1 MSSLEARARTLF
13 WGLLVT
19 LLAAGVFLAVVLA
32 GVAPGVGTHEWAG
45 LVLLG
50 LLLADLTWAY
60 PLRSLDRRPV
70 WRVALALAALVVAG
84 SLGATLATG
93 ALPLAWAG
101 LPLVPLAVLLFTTAD
116 AARITHSI
124 RRSRETR

>member
-13 WGLLVT
+13 WGLVVT
-19 LLAAGVFLAVVLA
+19 LLAAGVFLAVVLT

-45 LVLLG
+45 LVLLV
-50 LLLADLTWAY
+50 LLLADLAWASS
-60 PLRSLDRRPV
+60 LRSLDRRPV

-93 ALPLAWAG
+93 ALPLARAG
-101 LPLVPLAVLLFTTAD
+101 LPLVPLVVLLFSTAD
-116 AARITHSI
+116 AARIADSI